1 MPPEKQLGRVRRQ
14 IERAQERAEK
24 KDGRILSRW
33 QVMHLK
39 VQTASPWG
47 RAVVV
52 IAGLCFV
59 GVAAWV
65 VGTNAFR
72 WWLLLLFLPGA
83 ALVVIGIRGRKREV
97 EQVLN
102 GLDSAITNNL
112 LDGLF

>member
-1 MPPEKQLGRVRRQ
+1 MPSEKQLGRVRRQ
-14 IERAQERAEK
+14 IERARERAEK

-47 RAVVV
+47 RALVV
-52 IAGLCFV
+52 IAGFGFMGLFAYML
-59 GVAAWV
+59 GKHGFSW
-65 VGTNAFR
+65 G
-72 WWLLLLFLPGA
+72 LLLLVVPG
-83 ALVVIGIRGRKREV
+83 LVLIVIGIRGRKREV

-102 GLDSAITNNL
+102 GLDSAITQNL